1 MTKKN
6 VSLMTWMAIERDPNL
21 FDNVLRVAQ
30 ELYEVKRVYYLYTNG
45 EKTMTEILKQ
55 NLRFMEHKYS
65 PLLEAIP
72 VEINNPSSL
81 QEVYEKTQD
90 TLKPR
95 LESMGD
101 LIICT
106 TAGTPAMYA
115 AWFLLSAAGFFQ
127 KGTELFSAQRDL
139 KKGKEPFQNKKIEKE
154 PTQKLQK
161 IDFKINTWLSQ
172 LKKIEKHIEK
182 QLDSTKLKHPYNEP
196 KSDKGKN
203 VHDAILRYAKI
214 SGAPLL
220 IYGERGVGKSTAV
233 QEWIRN
239 LKAVIKG
246 KSELPIVHINCSS
259 LDPNLA
265 EARIFGYVPGAF
277 TGAQKDGAEGLIEKA
292 QNGILFLDEVQDLKK
307 DVQRKLLQVF
317 NDHRYTKVG
326 DTSNNEIEI
335 KFDLI
340 CATNKSEKELKQMLD
355 LDFYD
360 RICVYKVT
368 FPPLRERREDIPD
381 LWRDT
386 WRDVCLTTNHNDFL
400 DEGFISDDL
409 NHYFSTAS
417 LYGNIRSLRKIA
429 FLKIAWIN
437 EKTDKEILDMIK
449 DDELEA
455 ETEAISQDSFFS
467 KYESLTWKDA
477 DAQFRKDLAQWSE
490 QKYGSLSNVEN
501 KLGWKIRNLQNALRE
516 KDD

>member
-1 MTKKN
+1 
-6 VSLMTWMAIERDPNL
+6 
-21 FDNVLRVAQ
+21 
-30 ELYEVKRVYYLYTNG
+30 
-45 EKTMTEILKQ
+45 
-55 NLRFMEHKYS
+55 
-65 PLLEAIP
+65 
-72 VEINNPSSL
+72 
-81 QEVYEKTQD
+81 
-90 TLKPR
+90 
-95 LESMGD
+95 
-101 LIICT
+101 
-106 TAGTPAMYA
+106 
-115 AWFLLSAAGFFQ
+115 
-127 KGTELFSAQRDL
+127 
-139 KKGKEPFQNKKIEKE
+139 
-154 PTQKLQK
+154 
-161 IDFKINTWLSQ
+161 
-172 LKKIEKHIEK
+172 
-182 QLDSTKLKHPYNEP
+182 
-196 KSDKGKN
+196 
-203 VHDAILRYAKI
+203 
-214 SGAPLL
+214 
-220 IYGERGVGKSTAV
+220 
-233 QEWIRN
+233 
-239 LKAVIKG
+239 
-246 KSELPIVHINCSS
+246 
-259 LDPNLA
+259 
-265 EARIFGYVPGAF
+265 
-277 TGAQKDGAEGLIEKA
+277 
-292 QNGILFLDEVQDLKK
+292 
-307 DVQRKLLQVF
+307 
-317 NDHRYTKVG
+317 
-326 DTSNNEIEI
+326 
-335 KFDLI
+335 
-340 CATNKSEKELKQMLD
+340 MLD

-455 ETEAISQDSFFS
+455 ETEAFPQDSFFS